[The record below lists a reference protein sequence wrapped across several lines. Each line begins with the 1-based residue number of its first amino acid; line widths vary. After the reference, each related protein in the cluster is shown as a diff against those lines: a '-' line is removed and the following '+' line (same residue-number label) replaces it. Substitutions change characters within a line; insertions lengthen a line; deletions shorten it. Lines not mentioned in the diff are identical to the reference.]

1 MPYSFIDL
9 QEEWNDLMIKTLRD
23 EPRDFTKLR
32 DIARCIDG
40 INCDGT
46 DEELV
51 HSVKWFFRNLIAEDD
66 NMRHNTE
73 S

>member
-1 MPYSFIDL
+1 MKYSFSDL
-9 QEEWNDLMIKTLRD
+9 YEEWNDLMIKTLRD

-46 DEELV
+46 EEELV
-51 HSVKWFFRNLIAEDD
+51 HSVKCFFFFLIGEDPWKHHTD
-66 NMRHNTE
+66 

>member
-1 MPYSFIDL
+1 MKYSFSDL
-9 QEEWNDLMIKTLRD
+9 YEEWNDLMIKTLRD

-51 HSVKWFFRNLIAEDD
+51 NSVKWFFRNLIEEEDP
-66 NMRHNTE
+66 
-73 S
+73 

>member
-1 MPYSFIDL
+1 M
-9 QEEWNDLMIKTLRD
+9 KTLRD
-23 EPRDFTKLR
+23 EPRDLTKLR

-51 HSVKWFFRNLIAEDD
+51 NSVKWFFRNLIEEEDP
-66 NMRHNTE
+66 
-73 S
+73 